1 MIDATPSTV
10 RRFAASLGGIPRFPS
25 RTASAARLIGIVRT
39 PYGSHTRAPANIET
53 TTTATIQIAR
63 KLSAVRIRWPMR
75 PGADLMPS
83 HTPQSSMDRGESSSR
98 ASLSRRM
105 LLYLGWIL
113 ASCLLF
119 LYPITAFVSY
129 SFASENGSH
138 LILIPVISAWV
149 VFLERDRI
157 FKALGSDAPLGSLLL
172 AAAAVVAL
180 AAFSMFSRS
189 STVNQLSVYI
199 FALLLVWVAGF
210 AFVFGRRSLE
220 RARFPLLFLL
230 LTIPIPD
237 FILDK
242 VIYLL
247 QKGSAEITAV
257 LFDWTGV
264 PVLRDGFVFHLAR
277 VNIEV
282 ARECSGI
289 RSSLALL
296 ILAILVAHFYL
307 DTFWKQLV
315 LVVAGLFVMILKNG
329 VRIVTLT
336 LLASYVDPGFLYGRL
351 HHEGGV
357 VFFVLALLLLAPLV
371 WLLERSERK
380 VTAPASS

>member
-1 MIDATPSTV
+1 
-10 RRFAASLGGIPRFPS
+10 
-25 RTASAARLIGIVRT
+25 
-39 PYGSHTRAPANIET
+39 
-53 TTTATIQIAR
+53 
-63 KLSAVRIRWPMR
+63 
-75 PGADLMPS
+75 
-83 HTPQSSMDRGESSSR
+83 
-98 ASLSRRM
+98 M

-113 ASCLLF
+113 AACLLF
-119 LYPITAFVSY
+119 LRPLTAFVSY
-129 SFASENGSH
+129 SLASENASH

-157 FKALGSDAPLGSLLL
+157 FRALGADFRVGSLVL

-180 AAFSMFSRS
+180 AAFSIGSRS
-189 STVNQLSVYI
+189 STLNQLSVYI

-210 AFVFGRRSLE
+210 AFLFGRQSLE

-257 LFDWTGV
+257 LFDWSGV

-315 LVVAGLFVMILKNG
+315 LVIAGLFVMILKNG

>member
-1 MIDATPSTV
+1 
-10 RRFAASLGGIPRFPS
+10 
-25 RTASAARLIGIVRT
+25 
-39 PYGSHTRAPANIET
+39 
-53 TTTATIQIAR
+53 
-63 KLSAVRIRWPMR
+63 
-75 PGADLMPS
+75 
-83 HTPQSSMDRGESSSR
+83 
-98 ASLSRRM
+98 M

-119 LYPITAFVSY
+119 LRPLTAFVSY
-129 SFASENGSH
+129 SLASENASH

-157 FKALGSDAPLGSLLL
+157 FRALGADFRVGSLVL

-180 AAFSMFSRS
+180 AAFSIGSRS
-189 STVNQLSVYI
+189 STLNQLSVYI

-210 AFVFGRRSLE
+210 AFLFGRQSLE

-257 LFDWTGV
+257 LFDWSGV

-315 LVVAGLFVMILKNG
+315 LVIAGLFVMILKNG

-336 LLASYVDPGFLYGRL
+336 LLATYVDPGFLYGRL

-371 WLLERSERK
+371 WVLERSERK
-380 VTAPASS
+380 ITAAASS

>member
-1 MIDATPSTV
+1 
-10 RRFAASLGGIPRFPS
+10 
-25 RTASAARLIGIVRT
+25 
-39 PYGSHTRAPANIET
+39 
-53 TTTATIQIAR
+53 
-63 KLSAVRIRWPMR
+63 MR

-119 LYPITAFVSY
+119 LYPLTAFVSY
-129 SFASENGSH
+129 SLASENGSH

-157 FKALGSDAPLGSLLL
+157 FKALGSDVPVGSLLL

-180 AAFSMFSRS
+180 AAFSMGSRL
-189 STVNQLSVYI
+189 STINQLSVYI

-210 AFVFGRRSLE
+210 AFLFGRRSLE
-220 RARFPLLFLL
+220 RARFPLVFLL

-247 QKGSAEITAV
+247 QKGSAEIAAV
-257 LFDWTGV
+257 LFDWSGV

-315 LVVAGLFVMILKNG
+315 LVIAGLFVMILKNG

-336 LLASYVDPGFLYGRL
+336 LLATYVDPGFLYGRL

-380 VTAPASS
+380 VTAPAS

>member
-1 MIDATPSTV
+1 
-10 RRFAASLGGIPRFPS
+10 
-25 RTASAARLIGIVRT
+25 
-39 PYGSHTRAPANIET
+39 
-53 TTTATIQIAR
+53 
-63 KLSAVRIRWPMR
+63 MR

-83 HTPQSSMDRGESSSR
+83 HTPQSSMDRGESESSSR
-98 ASLSRRM
+98 ASLSRRL

-119 LYPITAFVSY
+119 LYPLKAFVSY
-129 SFASENGSH
+129 SLSSENASH

-157 FKALGSDAPLGSLLL
+157 FKALGSDTFVGSLSL
-172 AAAAVVAL
+172 AAAALIAL
-180 AAFSMFSRS
+180 AAFSMGSRS
-189 STVNQLSVYI
+189 STLNQLSVYI
-199 FALLLVWVAGF
+199 FALLLVWLAGF
-210 AFVFGRRSLE
+210 AFFFGRQSLG
-220 RARFPLLFLL
+220 RARFPLFFLV

-257 LFDWTGV
+257 LFDWSGV

-277 VNIEV
+277 VSIEV

-315 LVVAGLFVMILKNG
+315 LVIAGLFVMILKNG

-336 LLASYVDPGFLYGRL
+336 LLATYVDPGFLYGRL

-380 VTAPASS
+380 VSAPASS

>member
-1 MIDATPSTV
+1 
-10 RRFAASLGGIPRFPS
+10 
-25 RTASAARLIGIVRT
+25 
-39 PYGSHTRAPANIET
+39 
-53 TTTATIQIAR
+53 
-63 KLSAVRIRWPMR
+63 
-75 PGADLMPS
+75 
-83 HTPQSSMDRGESSSR
+83 MDRGESSSR

-119 LYPITAFVSY
+119 LYPLRAFVSY
-129 SFASENGSH
+129 SLASENASH

-157 FKALGSDAPLGSLLL
+157 FKALGRDAAVGSLLL

-180 AAFSMFSRS
+180 AAFSMGSRS
-189 STVNQLSVYI
+189 STLNQLSGYI

-210 AFVFGRRSLE
+210 AFFFGRQSLE

-237 FILDK
+237 FILNK
-242 VIYLL
+242 LIYLL

-257 LFDWTGV
+257 LFDWSGV

-315 LVVAGLFVMILKNG
+315 LVIAGLFVMILKNG

-357 VFFVLALLLLAPLV
+357 VFFLLALLVLAPLV